1 MFPIYQS
8 RHIRVDLERHI
19 ATLTFAFSP
28 LEQQGWDGNALEEWE
43 RAIAWL
49 YTSCPVGILV
59 IRSGTKDSFCRGL
72 HPLVLRE
79 LRRPADRAAFAWRG
93 QQLIQKLAHW
103 PGVSIAS
110 IDGLCRGVG
119 WELALAC
126 DYRLA
131 VQRAATRIELPQGL
145 TCFGGSVLLQSR
157 HSPQA
162 WHRLTSGIPLSA
174 REAFQLQL
182 VDHLSFPSDGD
193 NALSQFLEQFG
204 HSLAKRPL
212 PTAWLGLANERRRF
226 AAWNP
231 PLPSEGGGH
240 SVSWG
245 SPVPFPRV
253 IGVWGGIPA
262 IEDWLIEAML
272 QGALVLVHSPEHHY
286 QQHLERLEQ
295 QGFCTPQE
303 KSLLLERL
311 RPVDQPGDLAAA
323 ELVFLAPQYHPGEL
337 CRYFDPASLLVLV
350 QPVGRTPLPPM
361 TPTYNT
367 IVRPQRVVRLSFLH
381 TRQVAVV
388 PEEAVDEASLQRLVS
403 WFQQGD
409 YGVVV
414 FPADAR
420 ILASAA

>member
-162 WHRLTSGIPLSA
+162 RHRLASGIPLSA

-182 VDHLSFPSDGD
+182 VDHLSYPSDGD
-193 NALSQFLEQFG
+193 NALSRLREQFG

-212 PTAWLGLANERRRF
+212 PAAWLGLASERRRF

-231 PLPSEGGGH
+231 PLPPNVISDLAADGA
-240 SVSWG
+240 
-245 SPVPFPRV
+245 PLPFPHV
-253 IGVWGGIPA
+253 IGVWGDVPA
-262 IEDWLIEAML
+262 IEDWLLEAL
-272 QGALVLVHSPEHHY
+272 LKGALVLVHSP
-286 QQHLERLEQ
+286 QQRYRQRLDQLEQ
-295 QGFCTPQE
+295 RGFCTSQE
-303 KSLLLERL
+303 KLLLLERL
-311 RPVDQPGDLAAA
+311 RPVDHPDDLAAA
-323 ELVFLAPQYHPGEL
+323 ELIVLAPQYHPGEL
-337 CRYFDPASLLVLV
+337 CRRLDPASLLVWV
-350 QPVGRTPLPPM
+350 QPAGHAPLPPISQA
-361 TPTYNT
+361 YNT

-381 TRQVAVV
+381 SRHVAVV
-388 PEEAVDEASLQRLVS
+388 PEEAVDELSVQRLVS

>member
-1 MFPIYQS
+1 MFPVYQS
-8 RHIRVDLERHI
+8 RHIRVELERHI
-19 ATLTFAFSP
+19 AALTFAFSP
-28 LEQQGWDGNALEEWE
+28 VGQQSWDGDALAEWE
-43 RAIAWL
+43 QAIAWL
-49 YTSCPVGILV
+49 STSCPVEILV

-72 HPLVLRE
+72 HPTVLRE

-103 PGVSIAS
+103 PGVSIAC

-162 WHRLTSGIPLSA
+162 WHRLASGIPLSA

-193 NALSQFLEQFG
+193 NTLSQFLEKFG

-212 PTAWLGLANERRRF
+212 PAAWLGLANERRRF

-240 SVSWG
+240 SAAG
-245 SPVPFPRV
+245 SFPIPFPRV
-253 IGVWGGIPA
+253 IGVWGDIPA
-262 IEDWLIEAML
+262 LEDWLLEAL
-272 QGALVLVHSPEHHY
+272 LHDSLVLVHSPEQRY
-286 QQHLERLEQ
+286 PQRLEWLEQ
-295 QGFCTPQE
+295 RGFCTPQE

-311 RPVDQPGDLAAA
+311 RPVDQPDDLAAA
-323 ELVFLAPQYHPGEL
+323 ELIFLASQYHPGEL
-337 CRYFDPASLLVLV
+337 CRYLDPASLLVWV
-350 QPVGRTPLPPM
+350 QPLGRAPLPAI
-361 TPTYNT
+361 TQTYNT
-367 IVRPQRVVRLSFLH
+367 MVWPPRVVRLSALGPRH
-381 TRQVAVV
+381 IAVV
-388 PEEAVDEASLQRLVS
+388 PEEAVEEASVQRLVS

-409 YGVVV
+409 YAVVV

>member
-8 RHIRVDLERHI
+8 RHIRVELEQQI
-19 ATLTFAFSP
+19 ATLTFTFSASGH
-28 LEQQGWDGNALEEWE
+28 QSWDRTALEEWE
-43 RAIAWL
+43 QALAWL

-72 HPLVLRE
+72 HPSVLRE
-79 LRRPADRAAFAWRG
+79 LCRPADRAAFAWRG
-93 QQLIQKLAHW
+93 QQLIQKLVHW
-103 PGVSIAS
+103 PGVSIAC

-157 HSPQA
+157 HSSLA
-162 WHRLTSGIPLSA
+162 MHRLASGIPLSA
-174 REAFQLQL
+174 REAFQLRL
-182 VDHLSFPSDGD
+182 VDHLSLPSDGD
-193 NALSQFLEQFG
+193 NLLPRFLEQFG
-204 HSLAKRPL
+204 PGLAKRPG
-212 PTAWLGLANERRRF
+212 PDGWLGLASERRRF

-231 PLPSEGGGH
+231 PIPSEGGGH
-240 SVSWG
+240 SASG
-245 SPVPFPRV
+245 SFPIPLPRV
-253 IGVWGGIPA
+253 IGVWGDIPA
-262 IEDWLIEAML
+262 LEDWLLEAL
-272 QGALVLVHSPEHHY
+272 LHDTLVLVHSSEHRY
-286 QQHLERLEQ
+286 QQRLERLEQ

-311 RPVDQPGDLAAA
+311 RPVEQPGDLAAA
-323 ELVFLAPQYHPGEL
+323 ELIFLASQYHPGEL
-337 CRYFDPASLLVLV
+337 YRYLDSTSLLAWV
-350 QPVGRTPLPPM
+350 QPVGRAPLPAISPA
-361 TPTYNT
+361 YNT
-367 IVRPQRVVRLSFLH
+367 MVWPLRVVRLSFLGPRH
-381 TRQVAVV
+381 IAVV
-388 PEEAVDEASLQRLVS
+388 PEEAVDEAAVQRLVS

-409 YGVVV
+409 YAVVV